1 MARVTDRLSKDN
13 IVELAKQEY
22 DTSQKS
28 SLPSEIVKLSS
39 EGKIYPKDHPLASGT
54 IEMRYMT
61 AYDEDILT
69 NKSYIQQGIML
80 DKLLESII
88 TTPGI
93 NINDISDTDK
103 DGLVIQARILAY
115 GADYPVMVTDPVT
128 NKDLERSVDLTK
140 IKYKPF
146 NLNSDDNGEFS
157 YQVTTDLTI
166 KFSFI
171 KKTIPNENETVSMF
185 LLNIITQVR
194 DKRDEESIK
203 HFIRYEFLS
212 KQAKQFR
219 QYIINNS
226 PGVIL
231 EADFEGED
239 GSTFTAGFPLKAD
252 FFWF

>member
-69 NKSYIQQGIML
+69 NRSYIQQGIML

-88 TTPGI
+88 TTPSV
-93 NINDISDTDK
+93 NINDISESDK
-103 DGLVIQARILAY
+103 DGLIIQARILAY
-115 GADYPVMVTDPVT
+115 GAEYPVLISDPKT
-128 NKDLERSVDLTK
+128 NKDLERTVDLTK
-140 IKYKPF
+140 LKHRAF
-146 NLNSDDNGEFS
+146 NLKSNDNGEFS
-157 YQVTTDLTI
+157 YQVTTDLNI

-171 KKTIPNENETVSMF
+171 KKRIPNDDATVSKF
-185 LLNIITQVR
+185 LLNIITQVN
-194 DKRDEESIK
+194 DKTDEESIK
-203 HFIRYEFLS
+203 HFIRYEFLARD
-212 KQAKQFR
+212 AKQFR
-219 QYIINNS
+219 QYVINNT
-226 PGVIL
+226 PGIL
-231 EADFEGED
+231 LESEFEGED
-239 GSTFTAGFPLKAD
+239 GSTFTAGFPLGAD